1 MIYVSH
7 YRIFHSFGQNLDKLT
22 KLSNIGFSMELFKA
36 DFPQLFNTTVKF
48 WLLAADWLLAINFK

>member
-22 KLSNIGFSMELFKA
+22 KLRNIGFSMELFKA
-36 DFPQLFNTTVKF
+36 DFAQLFNTTVKF
-48 WLLAADWLLAINFK
+48 